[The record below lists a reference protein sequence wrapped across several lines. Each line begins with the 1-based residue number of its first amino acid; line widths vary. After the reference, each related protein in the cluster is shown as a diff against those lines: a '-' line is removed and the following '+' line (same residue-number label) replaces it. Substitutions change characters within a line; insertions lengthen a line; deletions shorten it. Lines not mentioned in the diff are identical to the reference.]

1 MALLLLLAAALGAGG
16 VACKSGGTPVAAP
29 SATTAHTSASPTASP
44 TPSAAQGCPVD
55 TATLTQ
61 AFQANTSLAD
71 AIVLGAGLRQV
82 TCYQNYATALTT
94 PSQVDAAA
102 VLFQFDPATATW
114 TAVTGGTDVDC
125 TGRVP
130 ADVIPHLPGC
140 SGR

>member
-1 MALLLLLAAALGAGG
+1 MASLLLPTAAVGAGA
-16 VACKSGGTPVAAP
+16 VACKSGATPAAAP
-29 SATTAHTSASPTASP
+29 PATTAGTSASATASP
-44 TPSAAQGCPVD
+44 IPSAAQGCPVD

-61 AFQANTSLAD
+61 AFQANTSLAE

-102 VLFQFDPATATW
+102 VLFRFDPATAAW

-125 TGRVP
+125 TGTVP
-130 ADVIPHLPGC
+130 ADVIAHLPGC